1 MKLIY
6 VCSPYAGDIDA
17 NVRFAKDACRF
28 VMRKGHAFFAPHLLY
43 PTILDDSIMDERKLG
58 MNMGLLMLRKCDEL
72 WVFGSRISS
81 GMQAEIEEAS
91 QLGIPVKPIA
101 LTSVY
106 KS

>member
-43 PTILDDSIMDERKLG
+43 PAILDDSIPHQRAIG
-58 MNMGLLMLRKCDEL
+58 MSMGLLMLRKCDEL
-72 WVFGSRISS
+72 WVFGPRISS
-81 GMQAEIEEAS
+81 GMQSEIEEAS
-91 QLGIPVKPIA
+91 QLGIPVKSVA
-101 LTSVY
+101 LSSVY